1 MKRSIGK
8 ASFQQPYDFFFAALA
23 VIVFAMPVVDTVRFI
38 PQKAVDKSFGPLGFD
53 EGHKSSDSEIV
64 RGAVH
69 VLAARELGALPTPL
83 QTSLDATVSLMAHL
97 TPGTQ
102 AGRILAE
109 ITFCSQ
115 MTPAAHQTAIRDAV
129 YKRLFVHRTYLFPFT

>member
-1 MKRSIGK
+1 MLMSRPLPVPCLFPHDLDQKRDNTSFGK

-23 VIVFAMPVVDTVRFI
+23 VIVSTSPIVDTVRFI
-38 PQKAVDKSFGPLGFD
+38 PQETVDKSFSSLGFD
-53 EGHKSSDSEIV
+53 EGYKSPDSEIV
-64 RGAVH
+64 WGAVH
-69 VLAARELGALPTPL
+69 VLATRELGAFPTPL
-83 QTSLDATVSLMAHL
+83 QTFFDATVSLIAHL

-115 MTPAAHQTAIRDAV
+115 MTPTRRA
-129 YKRLFVHRTYLFPFT
+129 